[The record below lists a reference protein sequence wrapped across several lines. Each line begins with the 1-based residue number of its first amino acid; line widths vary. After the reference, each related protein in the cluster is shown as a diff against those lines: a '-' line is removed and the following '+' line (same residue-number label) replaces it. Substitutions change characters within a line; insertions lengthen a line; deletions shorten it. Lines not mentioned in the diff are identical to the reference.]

1 MSVINKMLRD
11 LDSRQPTPA
20 AGATR
25 PLDGSA
31 GLTAG
36 TVALGSRSATSGAP
50 TSPSGR
56 SLRVGL
62 LILAAVLVAGLGWWA
77 SQRPEAV
84 PVSAVP
90 PAQSAPAAQAQV
102 TATAPVAQ
110 PPVISPIVVAPE
122 AATPAQ
128 PAASAVTG
136 TSTIAAVPT
145 GVDAPAK
152 AAAPIL
158 AAAPAA
164 REPAPVVATPA
175 KPAAPKPVEAQ
186 AAAKALPAKP
196 FAGQLKEETE
206 LSPLRLANRLGAQ
219 SAAMVPRAVA
229 STGAAGGPDVPK
241 TRQPAAQ
248 EVLAQAQERWN
259 LGERAPAISL
269 LQGAITRLEGS
280 GASEASALAS
290 LTREYVRMTLAQGQA
305 SAASAMLTRLEQP
318 LAGVADIWAL
328 RGNVAQRLGHHP
340 EAVRAYLKSLELRP
354 NEPRWMLGAAV
365 SLAAQGQVGPAGD
378 LAEQAR
384 QAGALR
390 PDVANYLRQLGVAVR
405 PD

>member
-11 LDSRQPTPA
+11 LDSRQSTPA

-25 PLDGSA
+25 PPDGSA

-36 TVALGSRSATSGAP
+36 TVALGSHSATSGAP

-56 SLRVGL
+56 SLRLGL
-62 LILAAVLVAGLGWWA
+62 LALAAVLMAGLVWWA

-90 PAQSAPAAQAQV
+90 SAQSAPAAQAQV
-102 TATAPVAQ
+102 TATAPGAQ
-110 PPVISPIVVAPE
+110 PPVTSPIVVATE
-122 AATPAQ
+122 AA
-128 PAASAVTG
+128 G
-136 TSTIAAVPT
+136 
-145 GVDAPAK
+145 
-152 AAAPIL
+152 
-158 AAAPAA
+158 PAA
-164 REPAPVVATPA
+164 REPAPAITTPA
-175 KPAAPKPVEAQ
+175 KPATPKPVEAQ
-186 AAAKALPAKP
+186 AAAAKALPAKP

-219 SAAMVPRAVA
+219 SAAMAPRAVA
-229 STGAAGGPDVPK
+229 STGAAVSPDVPK
-241 TRQPAAQ
+241 TRPPVAQ

-259 LGERAPAISL
+259 LGERGPAISL
-269 LQGAITRLEGS
+269 LQVAITRLEGS
-280 GASEASALAS
+280 GASEASALAA
-290 LTREYVRMTLAQGQA
+290 LTREYVRMALAQGQA

-365 SLAAQGQVGPAGD
+365 SMAAQGQVGPAGD

-384 QAGALR
+384 QAGGLR